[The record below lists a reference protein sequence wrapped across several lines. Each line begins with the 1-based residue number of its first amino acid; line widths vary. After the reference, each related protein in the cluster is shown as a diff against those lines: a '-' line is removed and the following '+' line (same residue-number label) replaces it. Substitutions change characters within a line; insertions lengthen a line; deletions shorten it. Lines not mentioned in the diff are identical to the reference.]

1 VRENQ
6 SISNSLPLFLA
17 ETQIQTLAAA
27 TSAGRR
33 HGHVSPEIENMAN
46 MAGGEGLNSS
56 AQYYSTS
63 LPAHKSKNN
72 L

>member
-46 MAGGEGLNSS
+46 MAGAEGLNSS

-63 LPAHKSKNN
+63 LPPHESKHN

>member
-1 VRENQ
+1 
-6 SISNSLPLFLA
+6 LPLFLA

-46 MAGGEGLNSS
+46 I
-56 AQYYSTS
+56 
-63 LPAHKSKNN
+63 
-72 L
+72 